1 MRLVSRH
8 RLWRVAVDAGLV
20 TLAWYL
26 AFQVRFDKGVPAR
39 YDEFLGLDVFVA
51 VVSINLVVFV
61 FFGLYHHWWRYVSI
75 RDMWRA
81 VLAVSVA
88 SAAFVGFIYLWDPVP
103 GWTLPRGIIAID
115 WMFTLGFVVG
125 ARVLARTMVE
135 RSRRRLVARRKAAL
149 IVGAGDAGQMIIRE
163 MQKSPQLGY
172 TPIGLVDDQAGK
184 KNMRLH
190 GVRVLGTT
198 MDLPRLLSDNRPDEV
213 IIAIPSGAGEVRQRI
228 VNACRDASVPVKT
241 VPGVHELIA
250 GDFNLSGQLRE
261 VQVEDVLGREAVELD
276 MPSIASYVTGA
287 TVLVTGAGGSIGSEL
302 CRQVAAL
309 GAGRII
315 LVDNSENALV
325 AVERELQRERNYT
338 ATVPA
343 LADVKDPGKVR
354 RLFERHQPSVVF
366 HAAAYKH
373 VPLMEANPLESVRN
387 NVFGTR
393 HLAELAAE
401 NGVKRFVL
409 VSTDKAVRPKNVLGQ
424 TKALCEWIV
433 ETAAALEGN
442 GTKFISVRFG
452 NVLGS
457 SGSVIPLFRRQIAH
471 GGPVT
476 VTHPDMERYFMTIP
490 EAVQLIVQAGAIGES
505 GDIFVLDMGDPVKI
519 IDLAHNM
526 IRLSGKEPD
535 RDIPIEFIG
544 VRPGEKLHEDLWGD
558 DEASEATSHPKILRA
573 SSAPVDPL
581 WLEDELAEL
590 ERLVEAGETVEV
602 VARLAELLRSPHRLD
617 TTAAEAKAPTAAALP
632 PTAS

>member
-1 MRLVSRH
+1 MAAD
-8 RLWRVAVDAGLV
+8 AVLV

-26 AFQVRFDKGVPAR
+26 AFQVRFDKGVPSR
-39 YDEFLGLDVFVA
+39 YDEFLGLDVFIA
-51 VVSINLVVFV
+51 VVSIKLVVFV
-61 FFGLYHHWWRYVSI
+61 LFGLYHHWWRYVSI

-81 VLAVSVA
+81 VLAVTVA
-88 SAAFVGFIYLWDPVP
+88 SAAAVGFIYLWDPIP
-103 GWTLPRGIIAID
+103 GWNLPRGIIAID

-125 ARVLARTMVE
+125 ARVLARTLVE
-135 RSRRRLVARRKAAL
+135 RARRGIVTRRKAAL
-149 IVGAGDAGQMIIRE
+149 IVGAGDAGQMVIRE
-163 MQKSPQLGY
+163 MLKSPQLGY

-190 GVRVLGTT
+190 GVRVLGST
-198 MDLPRLLSDNRPDEV
+198 MDLPRLLEDNRPDEV

-250 GDFNLSGQLRE
+250 GDLNLSVQIRE

-302 CRQVAAL
+302 CRQVASL
-309 GAGRII
+309 GARRII
-315 LVDNSENALV
+315 LVDHSENALV

-343 LADVKDPGKVR
+343 LADVRDPGKVR

-393 HLAELAAE
+393 VLAELAAE
-401 NGVKRFVL
+401 HGVKRFVL

-433 ETAAALEGN
+433 EAAAALEGN

-457 SGSVIPLFRRQIAH
+457 SGSVIPLFRRQIAR

-505 GDIFVLDMGDPVKI
+505 GDIFVLDMGEPVRI

-526 IRLSGKEPD
+526 IRLSGKEPE
-535 RDIPIEFIG
+535 RDIAIEFIG
-544 VRPGEKLHEDLWGD
+544 VRPGEKLHEDLWGEG
-558 DEASEATSHPKILRA
+558 EASETTPHPKILRA
-573 SSAPVDPL
+573 ATAPVDPL

-590 ERLVEAGETVEV
+590 ERLVENGETVEV
-602 VARLAELLRSPHRLD
+602 VARLAELLRSPHRLG
-617 TTAAEAKAPTAAALP
+617 TTTPEAQAPTAAVSP

>member
-1 MRLVSRH
+1 VRLVSRS

-39 YDEFLGLDVFVA
+39 YDEFLGGDVFVA
-51 VVSINLVVFV
+51 VVGIQLIVFV
-61 FFGLYHHWWRYVSI
+61 LFGLYHHWWRYVSI

-81 VLAVSVA
+81 VLAVTVA
-88 SAAFVGFIYLWDPVP
+88 SAVAVGFIYLWDPVP
-103 GWTLPRGIIAID
+103 GWNLPRGIIAID

-125 ARVLARTMVE
+125 ARVLARTLVE
-135 RSRRRLVARRKAAL
+135 RAKRGIVARRKAAL
-149 IVGAGDAGQMIIRE
+149 IVGAGDAGQMVIRE
-163 MQKSPQLGY
+163 MLKNPQLGY
-172 TPIGLVDDQAGK
+172 RPIGLVDDQESK

-198 MDLPRLLSDNRPDEV
+198 LDLPRLLTDNRPDEV

-250 GDFNLSGQLRE
+250 GDFSLSGQIRE
-261 VQVEDVLGREAVELD
+261 VQVEDVLGREAVDLD

-309 GAGRII
+309 GARQII
-315 LVDNSENALV
+315 LVDHSENALV

-393 HLAELAAE
+393 HLAELAGE
-401 NGVKRFVL
+401 HGVKRFVL

-433 ETAAALEGN
+433 EVAAATEGN

-457 SGSVIPLFRRQIAH
+457 SGSVIPLFRRQIAR

-476 VTHPDMERYFMTIP
+476 VTHPDMERFFMTIP

-505 GDIFVLDMGDPVKI
+505 GDIFVLDMGEPVKI

-526 IRLSGKEPD
+526 IRLSGKEPE

-544 VRPGEKLHEDLWGD
+544 VRPGEKLHEDLWGE
-558 DEASEATSHPKILRA
+558 DEASETTSHPKILRA
-573 SSAPVDPL
+573 TSVPVDPL

-602 VARLAELLRSPHRLD
+602 VARLAELLHNPHRLA
-617 TTAAEAKAPTAAALP
+617 TTAAEAKAPAAAASP
-632 PTAS
+632 PRAS

>member
-1 MRLVSRH
+1 M
-8 RLWRVAVDAGLV
+8 
-20 TLAWYL
+20 
-26 AFQVRFDKGVPAR
+26 
-39 YDEFLGLDVFVA
+39 
-51 VVSINLVVFV
+51 
-61 FFGLYHHWWRYVSI
+61 
-75 RDMWRA
+75 
-81 VLAVSVA
+81 
-88 SAAFVGFIYLWDPVP
+88 
-103 GWTLPRGIIAID
+103 
-115 WMFTLGFVVG
+115 
-125 ARVLARTMVE
+125 
-135 RSRRRLVARRKAAL
+135 
-149 IVGAGDAGQMIIRE
+149 
-163 MQKSPQLGY
+163 
-172 TPIGLVDDQAGK
+172 
-184 KNMRLH
+184 
-190 GVRVLGTT
+190 
-198 MDLPRLLSDNRPDEV
+198 
-213 IIAIPSGAGEVRQRI
+213 
-228 VNACRDASVPVKT
+228 PVKT

-250 GDFNLSGQLRE
+250 GDLSLSGQLRE

-276 MPSIASYVTGA
+276 IPSIASYVSGA

-315 LVDNSENALV
+315 LVDHSENALV

-457 SGSVIPLFRRQIAH
+457 SGSVIPLFRRQIAR

-558 DEASEATSHPKILRA
+558 NEASEATSHPKILRA

-602 VARLAELLRSPHRLD
+602 VARLAELLRSPQRLD
-617 TTAAEAKAPTAAALP
+617 TEAEAKAPTAAALP